1 MGDVQ
6 RGLSEPVGAHLD
18 PGEVLVAATWAD
30 RRDGSANV
38 GGLIAGGLGAKLT
51 RTTAQQVPQYPGLAG
66 HAGSIPFGYVVV
78 AVTDRRLLV
87 LWAATQKSS
96 LQPLVAFGPHDY
108 QRLKV
113 STAFAATLAI
123 TFSDNTTVFL
133 DLAGHHKAKA
143 VTKAAM
149 ALRAASP
156 PPGVHPG

>member
-1 MGDVQ
+1 M
-6 RGLSEPVGAHLD
+6 
-18 PGEVLVAATWAD
+18 AATWAD

-51 RTTAQQVPQYPGLAG
+51 RTAGQQAPQYPGLAG
-66 HAGSIPFGYVVV
+66 YAGSIPFGYVVV

-87 LWAATQKSS
+87 LWAATQKSP

-156 PPGVHPG
+156 PPGLHPG